1 LLLSFVFTVI
11 NNTTQVH
18 SMSDANAAFQVQ
30 GDVRGPWRRY
40 LDALEPLRPDLYRY
54 CRRLTGNIWDGED
67 LLQDALMRVFSLLGK
82 IDADLENPRAYLIRT
97 ATNLWIDRVLREA
110 REREALRSHGEPDA
124 VATDAIADVH
134 EAAKTLMESL
144 PPKQRA
150 ALLLKDIFDL
160 SLEETAALLKTTVG
174 AVKSALHRGRDRLAN
189 ADRPSANRYVP
200 PRDLVEKFTKAM
212 AANDLAALQAL
223 CLSDLNVEL
232 VGGAESEGFE
242 RARSFFGHAHFVM
255 PEWGFGANPNWR
267 VIEFDGEPMVLGFRT
282 LDGVEGINEVHR
294 LEVSDGKIARIR
306 CYCFCP
312 DTLRAI
318 GEALGLPALRRRY
331 RSPP

>member
-1 LLLSFVFTVI
+1 
-11 NNTTQVH
+11 
-18 SMSDANAAFQVQ
+18 MSDPNNAFQVQ
-30 GDVRGPWRRY
+30 ADVRGPWRKY
-40 LDALEPLRPDLYRY
+40 LDALEPLRPDLHRY
-54 CRRLTGNIWDGED
+54 CCRLTGNIWDGED

-97 ATNLWIDRVLREA
+97 ATNLWIDHVRRDAREKDVLREH
-110 REREALRSHGEPDA
+110 ALQGDT
-124 VATDAIADVH
+124 ATDATPDVRA
-134 EAAKTLMESL
+134 AAKTLMESL
-144 PPKQRA
+144 PPKERA
-150 ALLLKDIFDL
+150 ALLLKDVFDF

-174 AVKSALHRGRDRLAN
+174 AVKSALHRGRDRLQNTQRQTTSRFA
-189 ADRPSANRYVP
+189 P
-200 PRDLVEKFTKAM
+200 PRALVESFTTALQ
-212 AANDLAALQAL
+212 AHDLDALQAL
-223 CLSDLNVEL
+223 CLADLGVEL

-267 VIEFDGEPMVLGFRT
+267 VIEYDGEPMVLGLRT

-318 GEALGLPALRRRY
+318 GDELGLPALKRRY